1 MRMIRVVMLYY
12 HIGDK
17 GHLVGMHD
25 WPVSCSSQ
33 EGTSLSKEEGTGRT
47 FSITWVPSAWPLPP
61 EPIAFSPSSALL
73 Y

>member
-1 MRMIRVVMLYY
+1 MRMIRVVILYY

-33 EGTSLSKEEGTGRT
+33 EGASLSKEEGTGRT